1 MAIILPSGFQITNSD
16 PVDSRISV
24 ANSSA
29 RLGFSAANV
38 YEGLV
43 VYQQDTNELY
53 VLTNTGSYN
62 SSSGWQLVGSG
73 TVATG
78 SFAVTGSNTFNGSQ
92 IINGNLQV
100 TGSIFGSNNI
110 LFISGNLLPSDPY
123 NSYYTSS
130 FNLGSATAVWKNL
143 YVTNI
148 QVTGSTTII
157 GTDND
162 VFLIKNLNNQIIFSV
177 SQSGVVNIASQSAA
191 PTGTA
196 NVGDIWF
203 TSTDFYVGLT

>member
-24 ANSSA
+24 ANASA

-38 YEGLV
+38 YEGLI
-43 VYQQDTNELY
+43 VYQRDTNETY
-53 VLTNTGSYN
+53 VLIDTSLYN
-62 SSSGWQLVGSG
+62 SSSGWQLLGSG
-73 TVATG
+73 TVVTG

-100 TGSIFGSNNI
+100 TGSIFGANNT
-110 LFISGNLLPSDPY
+110 LFISGNLLPDAPY

-130 FNLGSATAVWKNL
+130 FNLGSPTAFWKNL
-143 YVTNI
+143 YVTSI
-148 QVTGSTTII
+148 QVTGSATIT
-157 GTDND
+157 GTNGDI
-162 VFLIKNLNNQIIFSV
+162 FLIKNSSNRTIFSV
-177 SQSGVVNIASQSAA
+177 SQSGVVNIASQSAD
-191 PTGTA
+191 PTGLA